1 MKNIVNYRFGARIL
15 ATVIALLFAAS
26 ASARSGLGYRGF
38 SGGMMLHSG
47 WVNGGSMEIGGK
59 MQDMAGLPMGI
70 GGALK
75 VQLGDHLRVGTEGY
89 TSALAYG
96 DFNSSLSVGWG
107 GLLVDWAF
115 VGRSGKTSFFGAT
128 VGGGSVKN
136 LTLNT
141 EPADDFVAEEGV
153 SFRRYA
159 VPLITP
165 FVGMEYPL
173 TERINVVLKADCLI
187 PLSDAPDFPLG
198 VRLYV
203 GFMFGH

>member
-1 MKNIVNYRFGARIL
+1 MTFSL
-15 ATVIALLFAAS
+15 S
-26 ASARSGLGYRGF
+26 AKAGGRLEYRGF
-38 SGGMMLHSG
+38 QGGMMLHSG
-47 WVNGGSMEIGGK
+47 WVDGGQMEIGGA
-59 MQDMAGLPMGI
+59 MQQMRGLPKGI

-153 SFRRYA
+153 SFRRYG

-165 FVGMEYPL
+165 FVGMEYPM

>member
-1 MKNIVNYRFGARIL
+1 MVIVINKLRIKSL
-15 ATVIALLFAAS
+15 VIAFFLLLTTS
-26 ASARSGLGYRGF
+26 VSARGGLGYRGF
-38 SGGMMLHSG
+38 LGGMMLHSG
-47 WVNGGSMEIGGK
+47 WVDGGSMEIGGAMQK
-59 MQDMAGLPMGI
+59 MFGLPTGI

-128 VGGGSVKN
+128 VGGGAVKN

-153 SFRRYA
+153 SFRRYG

-173 TERINVVLKADCLI
+173 TERINVVVKADCLI

>member
-1 MKNIVNYRFGARIL
+1 MRLKSIL
-15 ATVIALLFAAS
+15 TLLVLLAS
-26 ASARSGLGYRGF
+26 LSAKAGGRLEYRGF
-38 SGGMMLHSG
+38 QGGMMLHSG
-47 WVNGGSMEIGGK
+47 WVDGGQLEIGGTMQK
-59 MQDMAGLPMGI
+59 MKGLPTGI

-89 TSALAYG
+89 TSALSYG
-96 DFNSSLSVGWG
+96 DFASSLSVGWG

-128 VGGGSVKN
+128 VGGGAVKN

-173 TERINVVLKADCLI
+173 TERINVVVKADCLI
-187 PLSDAPDFPLG
+187 PLSEAPDFPLG

>member
-1 MKNIVNYRFGARIL
+1 MRLK
-15 ATVIALLFAAS
+15 TLLTLLVLMVTLS
-26 ASARSGLGYRGF
+26 AKAGGRLEYRGF
-38 SGGMMLHSG
+38 QGGMMLHSG
-47 WVNGGSMEIGGK
+47 WVNGGQMEIGGAVQK
-59 MQDMAGLPMGI
+59 MEGLPTGI

-159 VPLITP
+159 VPIITP

-173 TERINVVLKADCLI
+173 TERINVVVKADCLI